1 MASASTLRSL
11 VSRVWDSVKVQL
23 PPLNFIT
30 IHYAY
35 FICMCLVASLVFW
48 GSSTP
53 SKSVSY
59 IDSLFL
65 VVSAMVRHVKLLSI
79 WVVESDA

>member
-1 MASASTLRSL
+1 MAWPSTFRPPLSPIWNTFSL
-11 VSRVWDSVKVQL
+11 LL

-35 FICMCLVASLVFW
+35 FISTCLVASLIFW

-53 SKSVSY
+53 AKSVSY

-65 VVSAMVRHVKLLSI
+65 VVSAMVRSP
-79 WVVESDA
+79 EYY